1 MEIKEKPSMPEVRVV
16 LAEDRLFIGY
26 SPSGRALLIDA
37 DRERDCAPGPMHLL
51 LLALGACTGTDVA
64 TILRKKRQDVTHY
77 EVHVSAEQREAYPR
91 IWQDIVVRHIV
102 RGRNISEAAV
112 REAIRLS
119 ETKYCS
125 ASAMLG
131 AATRVTMTYEIEHEP

>member
-1 MEIKEKPSMPEVRVV
+1 MQEVRVV
-16 LAEDRLFIGY
+16 LADERLFVGH
-26 SPSGRALLIDA
+26 SPSGRAIVIDA
-37 DRERDCAPGPMHLL
+37 DRERDSAPGPMQLL

-64 TILRKKRQDVTHY
+64 TILKKKRQVVTHY
-77 EVHVSAEQREAYPR
+77 EVRVSAEQREEYPR

-102 RGRNISEAAV
+102 RGRQISEGAV

-125 ASAMLG
+125 VSAMLG
-131 AATRVTMTYEIEHEP
+131 AATTVTMTYEIQEEEVAS